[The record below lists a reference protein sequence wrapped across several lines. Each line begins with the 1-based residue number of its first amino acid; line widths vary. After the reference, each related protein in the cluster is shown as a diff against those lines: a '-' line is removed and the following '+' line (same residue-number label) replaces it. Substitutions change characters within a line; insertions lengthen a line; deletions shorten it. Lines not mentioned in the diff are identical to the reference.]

1 MCMAYRKK
9 SFLKTSD
16 LGVMAT
22 QEYSNLLQLHKK
34 RDVLFSVLIIK
45 MFLTLTFLRERNLTF
60 AAIRNTC
67 KSPNIEFVN

>member
-1 MCMAYRKK
+1 MAYRKK

-34 RDVLFSVLIIK
+34 RGDFLFSVLIIK

-67 KSPNIEFVN
+67 KSPNIEFVY